1 MRGKGG
7 TDIVERP
14 LLLVVDLRVPEGLE
28 LLDRR
33 RRRHLRSGEIAFLEG
48 LGPGLIRVSLAVC
61 RCSYLSVSAFL
72 LEHPMLIGPG
82 YYWAVWSDSSSDTGI
97 CYLLPN

>member
-28 LLDRR
+28 LLHRR

-48 LGPGLIRVSLAVC
+48 SGPGLRVSLPVC
-61 RCSYLSVSAFL
+61 SVFFLPLSLGLSSPAPYVDWAG
-72 LEHPMLIGPG
+72 LIIGLYGQVP
-82 YYWAVWSDSSSDTGI
+82 VRI
-97 CYLLPN
+97 CFIFPN

>member
-7 TDIVERP
+7 TDIVESP

-33 RRRHLRSGEIAFLEG
+33 RRRHLRSGEIAFLERW
-48 LGPGLIRVSLAVC
+48 GPGL
-61 RCSYLSVSAFL
+61 
-72 LEHPMLIGPG
+72 
-82 YYWAVWSDSSSDTGI
+82 
-97 CYLLPN
+97 